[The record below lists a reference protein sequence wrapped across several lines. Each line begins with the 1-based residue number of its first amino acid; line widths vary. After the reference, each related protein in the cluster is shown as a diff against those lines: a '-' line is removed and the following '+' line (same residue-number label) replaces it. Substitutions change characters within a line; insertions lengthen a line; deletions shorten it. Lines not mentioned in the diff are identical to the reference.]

1 MRIAPANFRAAS
13 AGNRRSGAGFTLIE
27 LLVVMVIIAILAA
40 LLLPAFRSVQRKGQQ
55 TASMNNLRQW
65 GAALAASLADN
76 NNVLPA
82 DGQDSGAKIHID
94 QAEAWFNRLP
104 PYLGEQRLTDR
115 QSEPPMAGQK
125 SIWINP
131 AVPTSVNAG
140 ITKGQSYLFCYGMNY
155 WLYTK
160 DKYLSMPSI
169 EFPSGTVFMA
179 ETTEINYSVCNP
191 DPKVKSIH
199 AYFGNGDP
207 LTSDDNVANFLFCDG
222 HVRSMTRK
230 EFKVAE
236 ATVIDPLNSAYTYVP
251 YTGMKLQ

>member
-1 MRIAPANFRAAS
+1 MPIAPANLPDPAADS
-13 AGNRRSGAGFTLIE
+13 RRSGAGFTLIE

-40 LLLPAFRSVQRKGQQ
+40 LLLPTFHAVQRKGQQ
-55 TASMNNLRQW
+55 TASINNLRQW
-65 GAALAASLADN
+65 GVALGASLGDN
-76 NNVLPA
+76 NNVFPA

-94 QAEAWFNRLP
+94 QPEAWFNRLP
-104 PYLGEQRLTDR
+104 PYLGEQRLVDR
-115 QSEPPMAGQK
+115 QSAPPMAGQK

-140 ITKGQSYLFCYGMNY
+140 ITKGQDYLFCYGMNY
-155 WLYTK
+155 WLYSK

-179 ETTEINYSVCNP
+179 ETNEIGYSVCNP
-191 DPKVKSIH
+191 KFIR

-207 LTSDDNVANFLFCDG
+207 ITSDDNVANFLFCDG
-222 HVRSMTRK
+222 HIRSMTRK

-236 ATVIDPLNSAYTYVP
+236 AVKINPLNSAYTYVP
-251 YTGMKLQ
+251 YTDMKLP